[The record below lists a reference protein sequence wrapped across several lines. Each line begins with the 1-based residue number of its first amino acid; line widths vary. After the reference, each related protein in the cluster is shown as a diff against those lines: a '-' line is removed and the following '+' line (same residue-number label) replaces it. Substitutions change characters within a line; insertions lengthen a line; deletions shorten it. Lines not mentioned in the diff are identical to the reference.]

1 MIPTLFFFFVMV
13 CLIRMLSCHDSSHLF
28 IFLIFCGLPWFLRKD
43 IGVVS
48 SCLLHVLEF
57 TSPFKAGELSI
68 PNYLASGRRKWF
80 IFFFSPLPQIICI
93 KVKRTGLAGNA
104 FNHLPI
110 LNLHDW
116 SVLFS
121 PNLRVQNVN
130 FGLESVFA
138 INVQEKNEPKK
149 ILVYNYMSFGFLTIT
164 CPLDFFQHSN
174 QLVSPTCIRLFGK

>member
-1 MIPTLFFFFVMV
+1 M
-13 CLIRMLSCHDSSHLF
+13 
-28 IFLIFCGLPWFLRKD
+28 PWFLRKD

-68 PNYLASGRRKWF
+68 PHYLASGRRKWF
-80 IFFFSPLPQIICI
+80 IFFFLPSPPD
-93 KVKRTGLAGNA
+93 
-104 FNHLPI
+104 HLHKSEENWLSRKCLQPSAHPKPSW
-110 LNLHDW
+110 LKC
-116 SVLFS
+116 S

-149 ILVYNYMSFGFLTIT
+149 ILVYNYMSFGFLTIA

-174 QLVSPTCIRLFGK
+174 QLVSPICIRLFGK